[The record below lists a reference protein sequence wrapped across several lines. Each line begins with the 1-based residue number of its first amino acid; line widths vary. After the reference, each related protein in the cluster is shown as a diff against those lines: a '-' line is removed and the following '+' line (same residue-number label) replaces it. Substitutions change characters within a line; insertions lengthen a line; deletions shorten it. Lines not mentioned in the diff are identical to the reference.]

1 MDTDDL
7 STETYS
13 GILGEAEKLSHDL
26 TLQYG
31 LLSYE
36 CSNEQEYIDNAEKLT
51 KSLIKAKSYDLDE
64 IFFGN
69 PPDKEDLNNTL
80 SMILKN
86 IEKIKTIPIDKRNY
100 DY

>member
-31 LLSYE
+31 LLSYKFL
-36 CSNEQEYIDNAEKLT
+36 NEEEYINKAEKLT
-51 KSLIKAKSYDLDE
+51 KSLKKANSNDLDE

-69 PPDKEDLNNTL
+69 PPCKEDFINTLNQILNN
-80 SMILKN
+80 IDKIKHIP
-86 IEKIKTIPIDKRNY
+86 IEKRTF